1 MQGSMANIVGERKG
15 KQIINYNTKKETQTT
30 IRGYRKN
37 TQPVQASS
45 VASMYGNWEEDK
57 NVSINI

>member
-1 MQGSMANIVGERKG
+1 MARIVGERKG
-15 KQIINYNTKKETQTT
+15 KQIINYNTKKETLTT
-30 IRGYRKN
+30 IRDYRKN

-45 VASMYGNWEEDK
+45 VALIYGNLEEDK